1 VAPVKQVFDEQYQKY
16 DQWYEENRWAYR
28 SELAAVRRL
37 MPQHGTGIEI
47 GAGTGRFAVPLGV
60 QIGLE
65 PSLPMAELA
74 RSRGL
79 RIIAGC
85 AEDMP
90 FKSASADYVLMV
102 TTICFLSDP
111 ERALRETYRILR
123 PGGTLIVG
131 FVDKE
136 SALGKEYQKNKARSV
151 FYKNARFF
159 SVAELMGLL
168 TEAAFCEF
176 RSVQTLFQPL
186 SHIRACEP
194 VREETGT
201 GAFVVISCKKEA

>member
-1 VAPVKQVFDEQYQKY
+1 MFPVKRVFDEQSYKY
-16 DQWYEENRWAYR
+16 DAWYEQHLWAYR

-47 GAGTGRFAVPLGV
+47 GSGTGRFAVPLGV

-90 FKSASADYVLMV
+90 VKSASADYALMV
-102 TTICFLSDP
+102 TTICFLKDP

-123 PGGTLIVG
+123 PGGTLVVG

-136 SALGKEYQKNKARSV
+136 SALGKEYQKDKARSL
-151 FYKNARFF
+151 FYKDARFF
-159 SVAELMGLL
+159 SVTELMSLL
-168 TEAAFCEF
+168 TGAAFSDL

-186 SHIRACEP
+186 PRIRACEP
-194 VREETGT
+194 VREETGA
-201 GAFVVISCKKEA
+201 GAFVVISCHKAI